1 MTCTHCGRTDL
12 TECDFYRDR
21 NGRLS
26 SYCRDCSREL
36 ARDRHRGK
44 KQGLSAYTKEEL
56 LSRPIEHVLEVFSYE
71 RLAQIWGVSEP
82 EVRKIMHDPWRV
94 NAKTGEPRLKWEY
107 RDKAWKA
114 LEAA

>member
-1 MTCTHCGRTDL
+1 
-12 TECDFYRDR
+12 
-21 NGRLS
+21 
-26 SYCRDCSREL
+26 
-36 ARDRHRGK
+36 
-44 KQGLSAYTKEEL
+44 
-56 LSRPIEHVLEVFSYE
+56 VLEVFSYE